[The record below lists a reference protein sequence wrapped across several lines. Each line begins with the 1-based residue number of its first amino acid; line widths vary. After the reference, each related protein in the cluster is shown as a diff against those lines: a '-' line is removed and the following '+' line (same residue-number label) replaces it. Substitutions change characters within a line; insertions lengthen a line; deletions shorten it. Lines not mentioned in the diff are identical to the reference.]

1 MLMQR
6 IQPLLK
12 QRPPYSGLDALT
24 IDSYARQ
31 LEGLHMDHVDEHSA
45 LSSEVT
51 STGEQPHALHDR
63 GLLLIAIFKMAK
75 SAFFFCVGMGAIHL
89 LHKDL
94 GDEVLKLA
102 KIMHRDAENKIVSLI
117 LEKVDLVDAH
127 RLKQLGIGTFAYSA
141 LALTEGIGLLLE
153 RTWAEF
159 LTLALTLSFVPWEIY
174 ELIKHATWI
183 KAGLFAINLAV
194 LGYLVWLL
202 ERKGTFA
209 KARQKWFHAR

>member
-1 MLMQR
+1 MDVT
-6 IQPLLK
+6 PHTS
-12 QRPPYSGLDALT
+12 PAATDEEAVTP
-24 IDSYARQ
+24 
-31 LEGLHMDHVDEHSA
+31 EGGGV
-45 LSSEVT
+45 
-51 STGEQPHALHDR
+51 HDR
-63 GLLLIAIFKMAK
+63 GLLAIAIFKMAK

-102 KIMHRDAENKIVSLI
+102 KILHRDPESRIVTLV

-127 RLKQLGIGTFAYSA
+127 RLRQLGIGTFAYSA

-174 ELIKHATWI
+174 ELIRHATWI

-202 ERKGTFA
+202 ERKGTFD
-209 KARQKWFHAR
+209 KVRQKGFFAG

>member
-1 MLMQR
+1 
-6 IQPLLK
+6 
-12 QRPPYSGLDALT
+12 
-24 IDSYARQ
+24 
-31 LEGLHMDHVDEHSA
+31 MDHAPLNSEDTPHRESSA
-45 LSSEVT
+45 ASGV
-51 STGEQPHALHDR
+51 HDR
-63 GLLLIAIFKMAK
+63 GLLAIAIFKMAK
-75 SAFFFCVGMGAIHL
+75 SAFFFCVGMGAIHF

-102 KIMHRDAENKIVSLI
+102 KILHRDPESRIVSLV
-117 LEKVDLVDAH
+117 LEKVDLIDAH
-127 RLKQLGIGTFAYSA
+127 RLRQLGIGTFAYSA

-159 LTLALTLSFVPWEIY
+159 LTLGLTVSFLPWEIY
-174 ELIKHATWI
+174 ELSRHATWI

-209 KARQKWFHAR
+209 KARRKGLAAG

>member
-1 MLMQR
+1 
-6 IQPLLK
+6 
-12 QRPPYSGLDALT
+12 
-24 IDSYARQ
+24 
-31 LEGLHMDHVDEHSA
+31 
-45 LSSEVT
+45 
-51 STGEQPHALHDR
+51 
-63 GLLLIAIFKMAK
+63 MAK

-102 KIMHRDAENKIVSLI
+102 KILHRDPESRIVTLV

-127 RLKQLGIGTFAYSA
+127 RLRQLGIGTFAYSA

-174 ELIKHATWI
+174 ELVRHATWI

-209 KARQKWFHAR
+209 KARQSWFPRR

>member
-1 MLMQR
+1 MQHTPQSSLHATHEGTATADSR
-6 IQPLLK
+6 
-12 QRPPYSGLDALT
+12 GL
-24 IDSYARQ
+24 Q
-31 LEGLHMDHVDEHSA
+31 
-45 LSSEVT
+45 
-51 STGEQPHALHDR
+51 DR
-63 GLLLIAIFKMAK
+63 GLLAIALFKMAK
-75 SAFFFCVGMGAIHL
+75 SAFFFCVGMGAIHF

-102 KIMHRDAENKIVSLI
+102 RILHRDPESRIVALL

-127 RLKQLGIGTFAYSA
+127 RLRQLGMGTFAYSA

-153 RTWAEF
+153 KTWAEF
-159 LTLALTLSFVPWEIY
+159 LTLGLTVSFLPWEIY
-174 ELIKHATWI
+174 ELFRHATWI

-209 KARQKWFHAR
+209 KARQSWFHGK

>member
-1 MLMQR
+1 MEAT
-6 IQPLLK
+6 P
-12 QRPPYSGLDALT
+12 
-24 IDSYARQ
+24 
-31 LEGLHMDHVDEHSA
+31 H
-45 LSSEVT
+45 T
-51 STGEQPHALHDR
+51 SPVATPEEAATAETGGVHDR
-63 GLLLIAIFKMAK
+63 GLLAIAIFKMTK

-102 KIMHRDAENKIVSLI
+102 KILHRDPESRLVTLV

-127 RLKQLGIGTFAYSA
+127 RLRQLGIGTFAYSA

-174 ELIKHATWI
+174 ELIRHATWI
-183 KAGLFAINLAV
+183 KAGLFAINLGV

-209 KARQKWFHAR
+209 KARQKGLYTR

>member
-1 MLMQR
+1 
-6 IQPLLK
+6 
-12 QRPPYSGLDALT
+12 
-24 IDSYARQ
+24 
-31 LEGLHMDHVDEHSA
+31 MDHTVEKTEPLPTEHSA
-45 LSSEVT
+45 ED
-51 STGEQPHALHDR
+51 HAHGVHDR

-75 SAFFFCVGMGAIHL
+75 SAFFFCVGMGVLHF

-102 KIMHRDAENKIVSLI
+102 KILHRDPESRIVTLL

-127 RLKQLGIGTFAYSA
+127 RMKQLGIGTFAYSA

-159 LTLALTLSFVPWEIY
+159 LTLGLTVSFLPWEIY
-174 ELIKHATWI
+174 ELFRHATWI

-194 LGYLVWLL
+194 LGYLIWLL

-209 KARQKWFHAR
+209 RAGFGKAAKG

>member
-1 MLMQR
+1 MQR
-6 IQPLLK
+6 TRRLLK
-12 QRPPYSGLDALT
+12 QQPTYSGVGALT
-24 IDSYARQ
+24 IDSCARQ
-31 LEGLHMDHVDEHSA
+31 LKGLHMEHVDEQSA

-51 STGEQPHALHDR
+51 STGEQPHALHDK

-102 KIMHRDAENKIVSLI
+102 KILHRDPEGKLVTLV

-159 LTLALTLSFVPWEIY
+159 LTLGLTISFLPWEIY
-174 ELIKHATWI
+174 ELIRHATWI

-202 ERKGTFA
+202 ERKGTFH
-209 KARQKWFHAR
+209 KVWPNRWHWIS

>member
-1 MLMQR
+1 MEDTSNTSPDGTQQESTRGLVQGLVPGST
-6 IQPLLK
+6 QGSTEAG
-12 QRPPYSGLDALT
+12 SG
-24 IDSYARQ
+24 
-31 LEGLHMDHVDEHSA
+31 GV
-45 LSSEVT
+45 
-51 STGEQPHALHDR
+51 HDR
-63 GLLLIAIFKMAK
+63 GLLAIAIFKMAK

-102 KIMHRDAENKIVSLI
+102 KILHRDPESRIVTLV

-127 RLKQLGIGTFAYSA
+127 RLRQLGIGTFAYSA

-174 ELIKHATWI
+174 ELVRHATWI
-183 KAGLFAINLAV
+183 KAGLFAINLGV

-202 ERKGTFA
+202 ERKGTFD
-209 KARQKWFHAR
+209 KVRQKGFSAG

>member
-1 MLMQR
+1 MDATSHTSPVATQEEATTG
-6 IQPLLK
+6 K
-12 QRPPYSGLDALT
+12 SG
-24 IDSYARQ
+24 
-31 LEGLHMDHVDEHSA
+31 GV
-45 LSSEVT
+45 
-51 STGEQPHALHDR
+51 HDR
-63 GLLLIAIFKMAK
+63 GLLAIAVFKMAK
-75 SAFFFCVGMGAIHL
+75 SAFFFCMGMGAIHL

-102 KIMHRDAENKIVSLI
+102 KILHRDPESRIVTLV

-174 ELIKHATWI
+174 ELIRHATWI

-194 LGYLVWLL
+194 LGYLIWLL

-209 KARQKWFHAR
+209 KARQSWSHSK

>member
-1 MLMQR
+1 
-6 IQPLLK
+6 
-12 QRPPYSGLDALT
+12 
-24 IDSYARQ
+24 
-31 LEGLHMDHVDEHSA
+31 
-45 LSSEVT
+45 
-51 STGEQPHALHDR
+51 
-63 GLLLIAIFKMAK
+63 MAK

-102 KIMHRDAENKIVSLI
+102 KILHRDPESRIVTLV

-127 RLKQLGIGTFAYSA
+127 RLRQLGIGTFAYSA

-174 ELIKHATWI
+174 ELVRHATWI

-202 ERKGTFA
+202 ERKGTFD
-209 KARQKWFHAR
+209 KVRQKGFSAG

>member
-1 MLMQR
+1 MESMT
-6 IQPLLK
+6 P
-12 QRPPYSGLDALT
+12 T
-24 IDSYARQ
+24 
-31 LEGLHMDHVDEHSA
+31 
-45 LSSEVT
+45 SSHET
-51 STGEQPHALHDR
+51 SEASSTATGGGVHDR
-63 GLLLIAIFKMAK
+63 GLLAIAIFKMAK

-102 KIMHRDAENKIVSLI
+102 KILHRDPESRIVTLL

-159 LTLALTLSFVPWEIY
+159 LTLGLTISFLPWEIY
-174 ELIKHATWI
+174 ELVRHATWI

-209 KARQKWFHAR
+209 KARQNWFHGR